1 MDAPDVVGGV
11 VQSNFSGLFGRRVL
25 SAFQLSEA
33 KFSVDTSVECCRKQL
48 RQSTLVSSGEMI
60 KDW

>member
-11 VQSNFSGLFGRRVL
+11 VQSNLSGLFGRRVL

-33 KFSVDTSVECCRKQL
+33 KLSVDTSAASERQQL
-48 RQSTLVSSGEMI
+48 RQIIGI
-60 KDW
+60 YH